1 MITYKLF
8 VIIKEKKEEMITM
21 EIMMTFK
28 CNTAYKL
35 ADFGN
40 EEYYII
46 REIDGV
52 ILKFSPETFKYL
64 GDEGI
69 RFIPKSVRAGMKEEM
84 HERYPE
90 LYAKWHDEVVKTET
104 KNEELDMQMMMNL
117 FKEMNAQNMEMI
129 RNMNNPYEEAIVKG
143 IIEKGSDVTTDQ
155 LRDRALQKV
164 DTYIQKTYGLLPKTI
179 EVKTATTKKVMQGLF
194 HKQFEKILQLVGLN
208 IPTMLVGPAGS
219 GKNHTLE
226 QVAEALE
233 LEFYFSNAI
242 TQEYK
247 LTGFIDANGMYQ
259 ETQFYKAFKNG
270 GLFFLDEMDASIP
283 EVLIILNSAIANGY
297 FDFPNGKVDAHE
309 DFRVVSAGNTMGTG
323 ANAEYTG
330 RNRLD
335 AATLDRFAIIEFGY
349 DSEIEK
355 QLASTPEL
363 YEFIVDLRHTIDG
376 MDLKYVVSMRAT
388 INASKL
394 DGLLDKQDIIKS
406 VILKGLPKDEV
417 KMVYGN
423 MTHDR
428 NEWARALSVVAK

>member
-1 MITYKLF
+1 
-8 VIIKEKKEEMITM
+8 M

-28 CNTAYKL
+28 CNTAYEL
-35 ADFGN
+35 ANFGD
-40 EEYYII
+40 EEYYIT
-46 REIDGV
+46 REIDGEV
-52 ILKFSPETFKYL
+52 LKFSPETFKYL
-64 GDEGI
+64 GTDGV

-84 HERYPE
+84 AQRYPE
-90 LYAKWHDEVVKTET
+90 LFEKWHGEVVTTKTEN
-104 KNEELDMQMMMNL
+104 NEELDMDKMMNL

-129 RNMNNPYEEAIVKG
+129 RNMNNPYEEAIVQG
-143 IIEKGSDVTTDQ
+143 IIQKGSDITTDK
-155 LRDRALQKV
+155 LRDEALAKV
-164 DTYIQKTYGLLPKTI
+164 DTYIQDTYGMLPKTI
-179 EVKTATTKKVMQGLF
+179 EVKTATSKKVMQGLF
-194 HKQFEKILQLVGLN
+194 HKQFDKILQLVGLN

-247 LTGFIDANGMYQ
+247 LTGFIDANGFYQ

-363 YEFIVDLRHTIDG
+363 YEFILDLRNTIDG

-394 DGLLDKQDIIKS
+394 DGVLDKQDIIKS
-406 VILKGLPKDEV
+406 VILKGLPKDEM

-423 MTHDR
+423 MTYDR
-428 NEWARALSVVAK
+428 NEWGKALQVVAK

>member
-1 MITYKLF
+1 
-8 VIIKEKKEEMITM
+8 MITM
-21 EIMMTFK
+21 EALTLMTFK
-28 CNTAYKL
+28 CNTAYDL
-35 ADFGN
+35 AEFGN
-40 EEYYII
+40 EEYYIT
-46 REIDGV
+46 REIDGEV
-52 ILKFSPETFKYL
+52 LKFSPETFKYL
-64 GDEGI
+64 GTDGV

-84 HERYPE
+84 HDRYPE
-90 LYAKWHDEVVKTET
+90 LYAKWHGEVATTKET
-104 KNEELDMQMMMNL
+104 EELDMEMMMNL
-117 FKEMNAQNMEMI
+117 FKEMNQQNMEMI
-129 RNMNNPYEEAIVKG
+129 RSMNNPYEEAIVKG
-143 IIEKGSDVTTDQ
+143 IIEKGSDITTDE
-155 LRDRALQKV
+155 LRDRALAKV
-164 DTYIQKTYGLLPKTI
+164 DTYIQDTYGMLPKTI
-179 EVKTATTKKVMQGLF
+179 EVKTATSKKVMQGLF
-194 HKQFEKILQLVGLN
+194 HKQFDKILQLVGLN

-247 LTGFIDANGMYQ
+247 LTGFIDANGFYQ

-349 DSEIEK
+349 DEEIEK

-363 YEFIVDLRHTIDG
+363 YEFILDLRNTIDG

-394 DGLLDKQDIIKS
+394 DGILDKQDIIKS
-406 VILKGLPKDEV
+406 VILKGLPKDEM

-423 MTHDR
+423 MTYDR
-428 NEWARALSVVAK
+428 NEWGKALQVVAK